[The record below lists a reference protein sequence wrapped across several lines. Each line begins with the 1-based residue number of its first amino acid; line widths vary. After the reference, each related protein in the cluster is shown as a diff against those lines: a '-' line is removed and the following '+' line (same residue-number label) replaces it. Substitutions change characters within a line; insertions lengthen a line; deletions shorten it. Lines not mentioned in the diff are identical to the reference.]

1 MKHTIVS
8 RKTCITML
16 TVAGLAFGGLTHAA
30 GGSNKEE
37 GKKTLSP
44 ETTHGNESTLGNSKP
59 GTSGS
64 GASQGGANTSRA
76 QGSSTSGS
84 PSDKFTNTDTGGG
97 GSGSTAPLQGG
108 VMTNKQGTAGGAN
121 SAGGMGGT
129 AGKDSK

>member
-1 MKHTIVS
+1 MKNMTTS
-8 RKTCITML
+8 KKTCISVLAAIGL
-16 TVAGLAFGGLTHAA
+16 TFAGLTHAT

-37 GKKTLSP
+37 GKKTLSD

-64 GASQGGANTSRA
+64 GASKGAGNTKRP

-97 GSGSTAPLQGG
+97 GSGSAAPLQGG
-108 VMTNKQGTAGGAN
+108 VMTNKQGTAGGTN
-121 SAGGMGGT
+121 SAGGTRGT
-129 AGKDSK
+129 GMDSK

>member
-1 MKHTIVS
+1 MKDMIAS
-8 RKTCITML
+8 KKTCITL
-16 TVAGLAFGGLTHAA
+16 LAAIGLAFGGLTYAA
-30 GGSNKEE
+30 GGADKEG
-37 GKKTLSP
+37 GKKTLSD

-64 GASQGGANTSRA
+64 GASQGGANKSRP

-84 PSDKFTNTDTGGG
+84 GSDKFTNTDTGGG

-121 SAGGMGGT
+121 SAGGTGGMV
-129 AGKDSK
+129 KDSK